1 MKYFFFLIGSNQQ
14 KMRKIP
20 SKPHVY
26 STSVDVYGVFHVQ
39 GLLIFYNYKKLGK
52 ANYIDTL
59 KGIKKLG
66 KANIFDII
74 KHTLYY
80 IKKLK
85 KKIY

>member
-39 GLLIFYNYKKLGK
+39 GLLIFYNYKKL
-52 ANYIDTL
+52 D
-59 KGIKKLG
+59 
-66 KANIFDII
+66 KANIFII
-74 KHTLYY
+74 NPKGHQ
-80 IKKLK
+80 KVEP
-85 KKIY
+85 